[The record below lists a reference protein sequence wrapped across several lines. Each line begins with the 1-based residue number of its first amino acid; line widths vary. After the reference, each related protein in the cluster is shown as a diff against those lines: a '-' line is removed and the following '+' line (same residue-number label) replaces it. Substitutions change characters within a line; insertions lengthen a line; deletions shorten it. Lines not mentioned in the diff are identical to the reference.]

1 MSLTSKQRAYL
12 RKMASQLQPV
22 VSIGKGGA
30 TPEVVASAAE
40 ALEKRELIKASVL
53 DNCFE
58 DVRDIANVVG
68 ERTRSEVVQVIGRKF
83 VLYKQNT
90 KKPVIELPKK

>member
-83 VLYKQNT
+83 VLYKQNN

>member
-1 MSLTSKQRAYL
+1 MALTSKQRAYL
-12 RKMASQLQPV
+12 RKMASQMQPV
-22 VSIGKGGA
+22 LSVGKGGA

-58 DVRDIANVVG
+58 DVKDIANVIG
-68 ERTRSEVVQVIGRKF
+68 ERARAEVVQVIGRKF
-83 VLYKQNT
+83 VLYKKNN
-90 KKPVIELPKK
+90 KKPVIELPK